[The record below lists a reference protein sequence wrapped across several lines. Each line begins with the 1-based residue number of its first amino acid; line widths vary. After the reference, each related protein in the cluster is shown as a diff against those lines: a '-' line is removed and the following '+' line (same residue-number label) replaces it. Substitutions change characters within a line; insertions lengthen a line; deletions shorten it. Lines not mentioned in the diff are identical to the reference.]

1 MLKEQSDFPHI
12 YSMQIYRHIINT
24 HITLSL
30 LSIFRNKFEIM
41 CDAEI

>member
-12 YSMQIYRHIINT
+12 YSIANLSSYRNIIITINFPKQIW
-24 HITLSL
+24 
-30 LSIFRNKFEIM
+30 IM